1 MIKMAIEFRANF
13 KKTYFKLTP
22 VWPFV
27 KFFYYKNPYEG
38 PWSREWDSRSN
49 MKQLL
54 AQKCKGTVVVEEE
67 KMEQWGGEKGGVRM
81 GGGGEKGGVRM
92 GGGEE
97 EA

>member
-1 MIKMAIEFRANF
+1 MAIEFRANF

-54 AQKCKGTVVVEEE
+54 AQKCKGAVEEE
-67 KMEQWGGEKGGVRM
+67 EKKEQWGG
-81 GGGGEKGGVRM
+81 
-92 GGGEE
+92 
-97 EA
+97 